1 MVLLRVCV
9 VNLNRFQ
16 SLAVIPAFRRLFVF
30 PAMKEMRQFF
40 SVHLNIERS
49 LLAVDH
55 IQGDGLNSSL
65 VVSFIGEGDLCSG
78 PCRCRNRGFQVRAV
92 LIIIADSVILIQ
104 NELRIHIRCHQDF
117 QIRCFFCHQIHQMI
131 SGHRYNCSGL
141 YEHRDGRKV
150 HRNLDLFSC
159 LIWHSCPEIIELHVL
174 IFRLGQIYLPGLCP
188 LLHNICDQKAVS
200 PHEADSF
207 VPGLLILLEGHEQ
220 GLHERQARHMCA
232 IHQGVQVR
240 THLVAKI
247 NGILDVLLL
256 VAVHPGLRHG
266 IVRICGVN
274 GETRHE
280 NSVLHPSHE
289 QLRLRRY
296 SVEASNIAA
305 GIGHTGKSGA
315 KNGGNVVL
323 QRFPAGQV
331 VARPDLC
338 IPLNAGVTG
347 TADRE
352 RPDLRIVFRD
362 CLVGELAHQVAHHRL
377 HGADGASFALE
388 IHAAVLVH
396 HGVIL
401 TVIVPDGFT
410 SVFQQILCDVF
421 LPVLSRRFLCI
432 IDKIALSAP
441 PGSDSRFFLRAVLHE
456 HVLVLHLLKER
467 MNKKHARLNVG
478 RDHNA
483 SLFHLCKPAC
493 RILEPVIIPG
503 KAASLDALLGFHSAV
518 TGGKLKA
525 VCRNSFFP
533 SGINEIQNRIIRILR
548 KLRIIHRGAKIAK
561 CSLGKHH
568 RLSGQIRIALYH
580 LANRRPRDQEQIQI
594 SCIRAEGGIAMPVV
608 PLLPSHVKGAF
619 CRRVVEISNRLLLC
633 PLQLDIK
640 RDMLIK
646 RVCFCRIVA
655 HGITGCHVHKLFRLI
670 DFSGFLSETIEAVLR
685 FYLTGVKSSFIGILP
700 IGKIRN
706 IRMNL
711 RSLGIINAD
720 TEGILFHLNAELFS
734 LDHRFV
740 CAVRQLRLCG
750 FHSPAIILHQLV
762 RPGIPGCHYQTV
774 GCLIPVSVKP
784 RANSK
789 DFIR

>member
-1 MVLLRVCV
+1 M
-9 VNLNRFQ
+9 N
-16 SLAVIPAFRRLFVF
+16 
-30 PAMKEMRQFF
+30 
-40 SVHLNIERS
+40 
-49 LLAVDH
+49 H
-55 IQGDGLNSSL
+55 IQRDGLNSGL

-78 PCRCRNRGFQVRAV
+78 PCRCRNRGFQVRTV

-131 SGHRYNCSGL
+131 SGHRYNRSGL

-150 HRNLDLFSC
+150 HRNLDLFPC
-159 LIWHSCPEIIELHVL
+159 LIRHSCPEIIELHVL

-256 VAVHPGLRHG
+256 VAVHPRLRHG

-315 KNGGNVVL
+315 KNRSNVVL

-377 HGADGASFALE
+377 HGADGASLALE

-456 HVLVLHLLKER
+456 HVLVLHLLKKR

-478 RDHNA
+478 RDYNA
-483 SLFHLCKPAC
+483 SLFHLCKP
-493 RILEPVIIPG
+493 V
-503 KAASLDALLGFHSAV
+503 
-518 TGGKLKA
+518 
-525 VCRNSFFP
+525 
-533 SGINEIQNRIIRILR
+533 
-548 KLRIIHRGAKIAK
+548 
-561 CSLGKHH
+561 
-568 RLSGQIRIALYH
+568 
-580 LANRRPRDQEQIQI
+580 
-594 SCIRAEGGIAMPVV
+594 
-608 PLLPSHVKGAF
+608 
-619 CRRVVEISNRLLLC
+619 
-633 PLQLDIK
+633 
-640 RDMLIK
+640 
-646 RVCFCRIVA
+646 
-655 HGITGCHVHKLFRLI
+655 
-670 DFSGFLSETIEAVLR
+670 
-685 FYLTGVKSSFIGILP
+685 
-700 IGKIRN
+700 
-706 IRMNL
+706 
-711 RSLGIINAD
+711 
-720 TEGILFHLNAELFS
+720 
-734 LDHRFV
+734 
-740 CAVRQLRLCG
+740 
-750 FHSPAIILHQLV
+750 
-762 RPGIPGCHYQTV
+762 
-774 GCLIPVSVKP
+774 
-784 RANSK
+784 
-789 DFIR
+789 